1 MELLKMNMS
10 PAGFKPVALCVRR
23 SRHNDYTNETPLV
36 AEISKYKKQ
45 LLLDLK
51 NVTYLIMSFKPG

>member
-45 LLLDLK
+45 LLLDFK
-51 NVTYLIMSFKPG
+51 NVIYLGVSF